1 MLATLVIGLVYGL
14 LAGAAAM
21 DLWRLRIPNFFPL
34 AIVALYLVWVALS
47 TSHAGIWP
55 TGIWQN
61 VVLFVFTLIGGTFLF
76 SIGWFGG
83 GDAKL
88 LAAAAL
94 WFDFTG
100 ASGLFFY
107 VAFGGALLSLMFIII
122 RRLIPAA
129 LAAKTTAAA
138 LKPRGP
144 IPYGI
149 AISAGAALAILGGGI
164 NPHQPRHLDPHFFDF
179 KPTSGIAFRHGLDG
193 PARVGGAGQWVS
205 D

>member
-1 MLATLVIGLVYGL
+1 MLPTLVIGLLYAL
-14 LAGAAAM
+14 LVGAAAM

-34 AIVALYLVWVALS
+34 AIIALYIVWVGQSA
-47 TSHAGIWP
+47 SHA
-55 TGIWQN
+55 GIWQN
-61 VVLFVFTLIGGTFLF
+61 VVMFAFTLAGGTFLF
-76 SIGWFGG
+76 SLGWLGG

-100 ASGLFFY
+100 ASGLFFC
-107 VAFGGALLSLMFIII
+107 VALGGALLSLMFIIV

-129 LAAKTTAAA
+129 LAARTTAAA

-149 AISAGAALAILGGGI
+149 AISAGAALAILSGGI
-164 NPHQPRHLDPHFFDF
+164 NPHPPRHLDPHFFDF
-179 KPTSGIAFRHGLDG
+179 KPTAGIPVRHGLDR
-193 PARVGGAGQWVS
+193 PARVVGAGQWPF

>member
-1 MLATLVIGLVYGL
+1 MLPTLVISLLYALLV
-14 LAGAAAM
+14 GAAAM

-34 AIVALYLVWVALS
+34 AVIALYIVWVGQS
-47 TSHAGIWP
+47 TSYA
-55 TGIWQN
+55 GIWQN
-61 VVLFVFTLIGGTFLF
+61 VVMFALTLAGGTFLF
-76 SIGWFGG
+76 SLGWLGG

-100 ASGLFFY
+100 ASGLFFG
-107 VAFGGALLSLMFIII
+107 VAFGGALLSVMFIIV
-122 RRLIPAA
+122 RRLIPAE
-129 LAAKTTAAA
+129 LAARTTAAA

-164 NPHQPRHLDPHFFDF
+164 NPHPPRQPDPHFFGF
-179 KPTSGIAFRHGLDG
+179 KSTAEIPVRLGLDQ
-193 PARVGGAGQWVS
+193 PARRRGRSVAV
-205 D
+205 